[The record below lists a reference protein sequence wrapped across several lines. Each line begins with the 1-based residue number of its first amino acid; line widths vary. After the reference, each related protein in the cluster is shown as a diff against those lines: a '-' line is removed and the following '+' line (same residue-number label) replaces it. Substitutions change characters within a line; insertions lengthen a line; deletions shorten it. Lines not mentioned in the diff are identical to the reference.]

1 MSDIVKLSTEDL
13 DWLEPGAIFANV
25 ARKWLVMGAK
35 LVVLTKAD
43 AGAEAMAIRAFA
55 AVPGVTVAVA
65 DTVGAGDTF
74 MAAILARL
82 DNRRLLT
89 KRAVARL
96 DEDALTDLLAFATR
110 AAAIT
115 VSRPGADPPWQSELA

>member
-1 MSDIVKLSTEDL
+1 
-13 DWLEPGAIFANV
+13 
-25 ARKWLVMGAK
+25 
-35 LVVLTKAD
+35 
-43 AGAEAMAIRAFA
+43 
-55 AVPGVTVAVA
+55 
-65 DTVGAGDTF
+65 

>member
-1 MSDIVKLSTEDL
+1 
-13 DWLEPGAIFANV
+13 
-25 ARKWLVMGAK
+25 MGAK